1 MYENTDFS
9 ICHNLVLI
17 AKKYIYIMLSILLD
31 YAMGNWRDTFY
42 PTITQNNVKIA
53 NGMDTVNMEIN
64 KLDYDYMN
72 HRLNAVERVYQ
83 TPQNDS
89 NGEITTMKVR
99 LEDNKIATRIDPSLL
114 NPFRNNPLTQSLE
127 SFAY

>member
-1 MYENTDFS
+1 MF
-9 ICHNLVLI
+9 
-17 AKKYIYIMLSILLD
+17 D
-31 YAMGNWRDTFY
+31 YMGVAGGAQKGEMEKQNYMNAETNPTKEIISQGRD
-42 PTITQNNVKIA
+42 PTQNNVKIA

-72 HRLNAVERVYQ
+72 HRGNAVEKVYQ
-83 TPQNDS
+83 RPQNDS
-89 NGEITTMKVR
+89 NGEITTMKDR
-99 LEDNKIATRIDPSLL
+99 LEDDSIATRIDPSLL

>member
-1 MYENTDFS
+1 
-9 ICHNLVLI
+9 
-17 AKKYIYIMLSILLD
+17 
-31 YAMGNWRDTFY
+31 MGL
-42 PTITQNNVKIA
+42 
-53 NGMDTVNMEIN
+53 EIN

-72 HRLNAVERVYQ
+72 HRLNSVERVYQ

-89 NGEITTMKVR
+89 NGEITTMKDR

-114 NPFRNNPLTQSLE
+114 NPFRDNPLTQSLE